1 MGACFFAN
9 GKVPSEGEMIE
20 SVGENRC
27 CGCEACVQA
36 CPKHCISMVENAE
49 GFLYPQVDAQNC
61 VKCGRCLKVCP
72 VLNELERPKPVAGY
86 AYRTTDEALLKQ
98 TSSGGFF
105 TAVAERVLEESG
117 VVFGAA
123 FNDQNE
129 VVHCFIENKDDLD
142 KLRRSKYVQSRI
154 GTSFADCKRFLE
166 DGRKVLFCGTPCQVK
181 ALNLFLGNKPT
192 NLITIDFVC
201 HGVPSPGVFKRY
213 LEELARDKGGDVAQL
228 HEINFR
234 AKGFG
239 YSYSFAFAFAFAHYM
254 ENPNDNIFLRG
265 FLRDVYLRRS
275 CYKCSAKGFS
285 SGSDYTMCDFWTVR
299 KHMPKFPLGEVP
311 GVSQVFVHRD
321 KMRMFV
327 ANSAGAIVMPFDVC
341 DSRIVPRW
349 AKVSVP
355 LTWRRK
361 RFFELFE
368 RGHMKMA
375 EIVGE
380 VSGQTLLERMIGSS
394 RKYVGRLLR
403 SIGAR

>member
-1 MGACFFAN
+1 MID
-9 GKVPSEGEMIE
+9 KVLKSM
-20 SVGENRC
+20 C

-36 CPKHCISMVENAE
+36 CPKRCVSMVENAE
-49 GFLYPQVDAQNC
+49 GFLYPQADNQKC

-72 VLNELERPKPVAGY
+72 ALNKLESSRPVAGY
-86 AYRTTDEALLKQ
+86 AYRSTDDELLKK

-105 TAVAERVLEESG
+105 TAAAEKVLEENG

-129 VVHCFIENKDDLD
+129 VVHCFIENEGDLD

-154 GTSFADCKRFLE
+154 GTAFVDCKRFLE
-166 DGRKVLFCGTPCQVK
+166 GGRKVLFCGTPCQVK

-213 LEELARDKGGDVAQL
+213 LEELARDKGGNIAQL

-239 YSYSFAFAFAFAHYM
+239 YSYSFAFAFAFAFAHYM
-254 ENPNDNIFLRG
+254 ENPHDNIFLRG

-275 CYKCSAKGFS
+275 CHNCSSKGFT
-285 SGSDYTMCDFWTVR
+285 SGSDYTMCDFWTVK

-311 GVSQVFVHRD
+311 GVSQVFVRAD
-321 KMRMFV
+321 KLKIFERTISNAV
-327 ANSAGAIVMPFDVC
+327 AVPFDVC
-341 DSRIVPRW
+341 DKRLIQRW
-349 AKVSVP
+349 AIDSVP

-361 RFFELFE
+361 KFFELFPQ
-368 RGHMKMA
+368 KKSFA
-375 EIVGE
+375 KTTEIVTRR
-380 VSGQTLLERMIGSS
+380 TLIELVNETP
-394 RKYVGRLLR
+394 RKVVGRALR
-403 SIGAR
+403 YVQSLTTQNTKGLT